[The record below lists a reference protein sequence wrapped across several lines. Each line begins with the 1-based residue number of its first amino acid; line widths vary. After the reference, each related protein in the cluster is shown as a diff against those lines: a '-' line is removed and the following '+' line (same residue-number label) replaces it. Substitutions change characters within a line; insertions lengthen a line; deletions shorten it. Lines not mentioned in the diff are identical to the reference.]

1 MPVRRRP
8 FWPSGV
14 EHAAQPV
21 VHQPVLA
28 VLVGSALDAACTCVL
43 DLVGGPELCV
53 LELVVAF
60 ACAELLALLG
70 HRVLA
75 PAVAEAW
82 ETAKP
87 RVLLFR
93 THPLDG
99 DELTL

>member
-28 VLVGSALDAACTCVL
+28 VLVGSVL